1 MADTFKIKGLVA
13 EDFINYKQPS
23 MFIISSMCDWKCCHE
38 GGFDESIC
46 QNQPMARMP
55 VKEIPLKSFYDAY
68 INNDITKAIVI
79 GGLEPMLQFD
89 EVLSLIKY
97 FREHNCQDM
106 FVIYTGYYKE
116 EIREQIAQLISYK
129 NIIIK
134 FGRYIPNN
142 TPHFD
147 EVLGINLVSNNQYG
161 EQIC

>member
-1 MADTFKIKGLVA
+1 
-13 EDFINYKQPS
+13 
-23 MFIISSMCDWKCCHE
+23 
-38 GGFDESIC
+38 
-46 QNQPMARMP
+46 MARMP

-116 EIREQIAQLISYK
+116 EIREKIAQLISYK

-142 TPHFD
+142 APHFD